1 MRVQN
6 NVNYCH
12 PNFGIKVINPKKFP
26 TVGLYNKLLNSPI
39 VEKLDRIAPDATVE
53 LFHPGWPCT
62 EYTLI
67 FDTKLPAIEIIS
79 SYLKSH
85 NIYDENV
92 TRFSI
97 THEPHVLETHLK
109 ETWPLDSFLD
119 FREQCLEFNKK
130 FNK

>member
-12 PNFGIKVINPKKFP
+12 PNFGIKVIDPKGIP
-26 TVGLYNKLLNSPI
+26 VELRNKILESPI
-39 VEKLDRIAPDATVE
+39 VKKLDGIAPDATVE

-79 SYLKSH
+79 SYLKSQ
-85 NIYDENV
+85 NTYGEGV
-92 TRFSI
+92 TKFYI
-97 THEPHVLETHLK
+97 THELPILEKHLK
-109 ETWPLDSFLD
+109 EIWHLNSFLD
-119 FREQCLEFNKK
+119 FREQCIESNQKHNK
-130 FNK
+130 